1 MQKDF
6 IQTLDSMRQK
16 KMTLTLNADK
26 KVEKV
31 ALALN
36 AKTRREILSLL
47 QKNSYT
53 IWEIANTLNLSV
65 STISFH
71 IKLLKEAGLVNVT
84 HNQSKRGN
92 EKIVALEK
100 HCLEIYLIREE
111 LSVNWALQSFY
122 TELPI
127 GSFSL
132 SDISAPCGI
141 ADADGNLL
149 GSESFPDAF
158 YSFSHHR
165 GEIIWFSHGY
175 LEYHFPNSVKNKI
188 LMRIQFSLEIC
199 SECAN
204 YNNSFNSNITFW
216 LNDKEVC
223 TYTSPGDFGGRRG
236 TYTPPSWSLTS
247 TQFGMLVQ
255 VRIDESGIWLNDRK
269 VDDSTI
275 DDFAFLTREK
285 FLRFRLGVKEDAK
298 YVGGLNLFGKK
309 FGDFPQGIR
318 FSLDYKNP

>member
-31 ALALN
+31 ALALS

-53 IWEIANTLNLSV
+53 IWEIADTLNLSV

-111 LSVNWALQSFY
+111 LSVNRALQSFY

-132 SDISAPCGI
+132 SDIAAPCGI
-141 ADADGNLL
+141 ADADGNL
-149 GSESFPDAF
+149 
-158 YSFSHHR
+158 
-165 GEIIWFSHGY
+165 
-175 LEYHFPNSVKNKI
+175 
-188 LMRIQFSLEIC
+188 
-199 SECAN
+199 
-204 YNNSFNSNITFW
+204 
-216 LNDKEVC
+216 
-223 TYTSPGDFGGRRG
+223 
-236 TYTPPSWSLTS
+236 
-247 TQFGMLVQ
+247 
-255 VRIDESGIWLNDRK
+255 
-269 VDDSTI
+269 
-275 DDFAFLTREK
+275 
-285 FLRFRLGVKEDAK
+285 
-298 YVGGLNLFGKK
+298 
-309 FGDFPQGIR
+309 
-318 FSLDYKNP
+318 